1 MNVEK
6 TRQYY
11 EQLTDD
17 DICDCAYCRNY
28 VKEVRA
34 AYPEVAV
41 FLNKLGINIE
51 KPFEAVPVGSAYG
64 MMFYGGVQYVVMGTD
79 DDFRETVIGEV
90 QAFIA
95 DSHPM
100 TGITEDHFVIE
111 IAPVYLRWSGEE

>member
-1 MNVEK
+1 MNIEK

-11 EQLTDD
+11 EQLTDE

-34 AYPEVAV
+34 AYPELAA

-51 KPFEAVPVGSAYG
+51 KPFEAIPVGPADG
-64 MMFYGGVQYVVMGTD
+64 LMFYSGVQYVVIGLD
-79 DDFRETVIGEV
+79 DDFKETMIGEV
-90 QAFIA
+90 RAFIA

-100 TGITEDHFVIE
+100 TDIMEDHFVVE
-111 IAPVYLRWSGEE
+111 IAPIYLRWIGEE

>member
-1 MNVEK
+1 MNIEK

-11 EQLTDD
+11 EQLTDE

-34 AYPEVAV
+34 AYPELAA

-51 KPFEAVPVGSAYG
+51 KPFEAIPVGPADG
-64 MMFYGGVQYVVMGTD
+64 LMFYSGVQYVVIGPD
-79 DDFRETVIGEV
+79 DDFKETMIGEV
-90 QAFIA
+90 RAFIA

-100 TGITEDHFVIE
+100 TDIMEDHFVVE